1 MLAGTADGLRDGV
14 GGVWNLSRIGR
25 VIGVEHDAAV
35 TRDQQTVEAVGLAV
49 GNQFRQRRRI
59 HALSFRRRYRPLGH
73 RPDRLAG
80 LREAIAAS
88 RSRCD
93 GCRQNELQ
101 QRDSLLSHEGRHQS
115 LVRAVKSE
123 EE

>member
-73 RPDRLAG
+73 RPDRFAG
-80 LREAIAAS
+80 LL
-88 RSRCD
+88 RSRLR
-93 GCRQNELQ
+93 GRKQMPALKAAIRRQCVAHF
-101 QRDSLLSHEGRHQS
+101 RDH
-115 LVRAVKSE
+115 
-123 EE
+123 